1 MNQNSRFKPY
11 CWDGKVCKNIV
22 SEIDSK

>member
-11 CWDGKVCKNIV
+11 CGDG
-22 SEIDSK
+22 